1 MGHHTGQ
8 RETSSP
14 GPSDAGAVVL
24 DIGPGAG
31 AVVLRTGRHLCGR
44 EIEIRR
50 AGTTWTGQHV
60 AVRERT
66 GAGASQ
72 FAAIF
77 GGLAEGRY
85 ELRVSGGGPG
95 SPSLFVD
102 VPDAEVTVAD
112 WPGNEVLIA

>member
-1 MGHHTGQ
+1 MGHHSGQ
-8 RETSSP
+8 RETSSS

-31 AVVLRTGRHLCGR
+31 AVGLRTGRHLCGR

-50 AGTTWTGQHV
+50 DGTTWTGQHV

-66 GAGASQ
+66 GARASQ

-77 GGLAEGRY
+77 GGLAGGRY